1 MGVLNRVH
9 LAHAER
15 VSASPKLRSSTVKTK
30 TAVSSLF
37 LSLALA
43 AGVACNEKPKAPDI
57 KANIENA
64 LNQANLK
71 DVSVSQ
77 DRDKGVIT
85 LTGDVGS
92 DGDKSQAQSIAQS
105 IAGSEVVSNEIAVRP
120 AGEEST
126 AKTVDSDLDKAID
139 KNLDAKLVQM
149 KLQHD
154 VSYDVKNGVV
164 TLKGN
169 VSSQSKRAMVE
180 KAATDVPNVKQV
192 VNELEIKHQRATTTH
207 GE

>member
-1 MGVLNRVH
+1 MN
-9 LAHAER
+9 
-15 VSASPKLRSSTVKTK
+15 TK
-30 TAVSSLF
+30 TIVSSL
-37 LSLALA
+37 LLTLALA
-43 AGVACNEKPKAPDI
+43 AGVACTEKAKAPDV
-57 KANIENA
+57 KPNIEQA
-64 LNQANLK
+64 LNQAGLK

-85 LTGDVGS
+85 LTGNVGS
-92 DGDKSQAQSIAQS
+92 DADKLQAQSIAQN
-105 IAGSEVVSNEIAVRP
+105 IAGSEVVSNEVAVRP

-139 KNLDAKLVQM
+139 KNLDAKLVEM

-169 VSSQSKRAMVE
+169 VSSQSKRTMVE
-180 KAATDVPNVKQV
+180 KVASDVPNVKQV
-192 VNELEIKHQRATTTH
+192 VNELEIKNQKATTTH

>member
-1 MGVLNRVH
+1 MN
-9 LAHAER
+9 
-15 VSASPKLRSSTVKTK
+15 TK
-30 TAVSSLF
+30 TIVSSL
-37 LSLALA
+37 LLTLALA
-43 AGVACNEKPKAPDI
+43 AGVACTEKAKAPDV
-57 KANIENA
+57 KPNIEQA
-64 LNQANLK
+64 LNQAGLK

-85 LTGDVGS
+85 LTGNVGS
-92 DGDKSQAQSIAQS
+92 DADKLQAQSIAQH
-105 IAGSEVVSNEIAVRP
+105 IAGSEVVSNEVAVRP

-139 KNLDAKLVQM
+139 KNLDAKLVEM

-169 VSSQSKRAMVE
+169 VSSQSKRTMVE
-180 KAATDVPNVKQV
+180 KVASDVPNVKQV
-192 VNELEIKHQRATTTH
+192 VNELEIKNQKATTTH